1 MNKLFLVI
9 LLALLSACSPQPAK
23 LPDDDFLIIA
33 HRGASAYAP
42 EHSLL
47 AYELA
52 VKMRADYIELDVHMT
67 KDGELVSIHDSF
79 IDGLD
84 SKKAI
89 KDITFNELKLVPR
102 ESTFKGPI
110 PVFFPSETDLIRI
123 VSTEE
128 IFSHFRDEV
137 NYYIEIKSPQSYPG
151 IEEVLLKQLRDY
163 GLLFDKGTVPQVILQ
178 SFDADSLKK
187 VHKLEP
193 SIPLIQLYSVK
204 NETIP
209 TKRKLRKIATYASG
223 IGINE
228 NLVTAEFVKLVHG
241 EKLHLHPYTVNE
253 EEAIRRMIELGVDGV
268 FTDVPDKVEGILE
281 GMK

>member
-1 MNKLFLVI
+1 MNKICLVI
-9 LLALLSACSPQPAK
+9 LLALLSACSPQTAK
-23 LPDDDFLIIA
+23 LPDEDFLIIA

-42 EHSLL
+42 EHSLF

-67 KDGELVSIHDSF
+67 KDGELVSIHDSS
-79 IDGLD
+79 IDMPNG
-84 SKKAI
+84 KKAI
-89 KDITFNELKLVPR
+89 KDTTFNELKSVPR
-102 ESTFKGPI
+102 ESTNEGPI
-110 PVFFPSETDLIRI
+110 PVSFPTNIDLVRI

-137 NYYIEIKSPQSYPG
+137 NYYIEIKSPKSYPG
-151 IEEVLLKQLRDY
+151 IVEELLLQLKDY
-163 GLLFDKGTVPQVILQ
+163 GLLSDKEMLPQVILQ
-178 SFDADSLKK
+178 SFDAETLKL

-193 SIPLIQLYSVK
+193 TIPLIQLYSVK

-209 TKRKLRKIATYASG
+209 TKRKLRKVATYASG

-228 NLVTAEFVKLVHG
+228 NVVTEEFVKLVHS

-253 EEAIRRMIELGVDGV
+253 EEAIQRMIELGVDGV
-268 FTDVPDKVEGILE
+268 FTDVPDKVEGIL
-281 GMK
+281 KSLK